1 MYSPYQKKMSR
12 NVGLGLVG
20 LFIVFFTVLL
30 VTPYIKMVFPTVSGF
45 SDLTCKEGVKPC
57 KEGYFCE
64 QSTCVPIL
72 PRFDINNVKP
82 F

>member
-1 MYSPYQKKMSR
+1 MSR
-12 NVGLGLVG
+12 VVGLSLVG
-20 LFIVFFTVLL
+20 LFIVFFSVLL
-30 VTPYIKMVFPTVSGF
+30 LTPYVKMIYPIVSGF
-45 SDLTCKEGVKPC
+45 ENFSCKEGVKPC
-57 KEGYFCE
+57 SEGYFCE

>member
-1 MYSPYQKKMSR
+1 MSR
-12 NVGLGLVG
+12 VVGLGLVG

-30 VTPYIKMVFPTVSGF
+30 VTPYIKMLFPTVSGF
-45 SDLTCKEGVKPC
+45 GDFSCKEGVKPC
-57 KEGYFCE
+57 QEGYFCE